1 MTRPK
6 PPLHLLLLLVAAA
19 CAAGQGCS
27 SYVISGQV
35 IQGRINEMAYVA
47 ADDPRLEDLPVS
59 NARITVYRDPDR
71 LSRHLSGT
79 SLSDGRGRF
88 AVQLDELGAGWM
100 DEEWSIRA
108 SKAGYQTVISRQRLT
123 AGKKKMRLLVIMAPG
138 VSEVPREEDLI
149 EQYER
154 FR

>member
-6 PPLHLLLLLVAAA
+6 PPLHLSLLVAAV
-19 CAAGQGCS
+19 CAAGPGCG
-27 SYVISGQV
+27 SYVITGRV
-35 IQGRINEMAYVA
+35 IQGRINEMAFVA

-59 NARITVYRDPDR
+59 SVRITVYRDPDR
-71 LSRHLSGT
+71 LSRHLAGT

-88 AVQLDELGAGWM
+88 TVQVDELGAGWM
-100 DEEWSIRA
+100 DEEWRIQA